1 MSKEYMLAGFRE
13 ALADVVGAAQETQPG
28 EFPASLE
35 EKMKWLDMRFEDA
48 MDATFSSSGEEL

>member
-1 MSKEYMLAGFRE
+1 MSKASRLAAFRE

-35 EKMKWLDMRFEDA
+35 EKLKWLDMRFEKA